1 LPKIKGVDLMKKLSI
16 FTLTLFLFASLFT
29 GCDISDKKALFDALQ
44 KTKEIKSLESKSNLV
59 LKMDISGMPT
69 EDIEQLKAMLPIG
82 QEITIQT
89 NQKLSSNQE
98 KTISNAQIDLAI
110 ETDEVTYNTSI
121 WSKTNL
127 TNQPPEMKQ
136 IIKLPS
142 QAKDFMPHEYIDK
155 DYLVIDTKDLDME
168 EDFNMD
174 EYNDL
179 TESVTDL
186 QNKII
191 AFVKDYSVNVDP
203 GFAVVT
209 YQGVRNLEGRNL
221 KTYELK
227 LTDESFKKLLKHSV
241 NYLSNNET
249 SRQMLEET
257 FMALVDASIATET
270 EDTMNAAHKKFT
282 NGKTTFSQDLN
293 TIINA
298 FDNVK
303 LLGNRGMTVSLG
315 IDENGFIVN
324 ESGFADFVINTTEI
338 EKAFKNAS
346 GAAKTSIT
354 QGAVFTLSTDFN
366 TDTTK
371 INEFVNINFPETNSD
386 NSFTLE
392 DIMGAF

>member
-1 LPKIKGVDLMKKLSI
+1 MKKLSI
-16 FTLTLFLFASLFT
+16 FTLTLFIFASLFT
-29 GCDISDKKALFDALQ
+29 GCDISDKKDLFDAFQ
-44 KTKEIKSLESKSNLV
+44 KTNQIKSMESKSNLV
-59 LKMDISGMPT
+59 LKMDISGMPS

-89 NQKLSSNQE
+89 NQKLSGNQE
-98 KTISNAQIDLAI
+98 GTIENAQIDLAI

-121 WSKTNL
+121 WSKANFTKQ
-127 TNQPPEMKQ
+127 TPEMKQ
-136 IIKLPS
+136 IIKLPI
-142 QAKDFMPHEYIDK
+142 QAKGFMPPEYMDK
-155 DYLVIDTKDLDME
+155 DYLVLDSKDLDIE

-179 TESVTDL
+179 AESVTEL
-186 QNKII
+186 QDKII
-191 AFVKDYSVNVDP
+191 SFVKDYSVNVDP

-227 LTDESFKKLLKHSV
+227 LTDESFKRLLKHSV

-249 SRQMLEET
+249 SRKMLEET
-257 FMALVDASIATET
+257 FTALVEASIATET

-282 NGKTTFSQDLN
+282 NGKTSFSQDLS

-315 IDENGFIVN
+315 IDENGYIVN
-324 ESGFADFVINTTEI
+324 QSGFADFIINTTEI

-346 GAAKTSIT
+346 GSNKTSIT

-371 INEFVNINFPETNSD
+371 INDVVEVNFPETNSD

-392 DIMGAF
+392 DMMGTF